1 MTESQRNGRQL
12 ALRFWKL
19 MEEEDEGSDRAGVAF
34 ALLAPLSS
42 SGRSQLS
49 LSLSATEPEDREK
62 PQAGRLQEM

>member
-1 MTESQRNGRQL
+1 
-12 ALRFWKL
+12 